1 MGSQFSPLAWTAEAN
16 PGSTEVPLPHPSHM
30 ASALSDKLSRLV
42 KEMRGQARIT
52 EDNVQDMLRE
62 VRMALL
68 EADVAL
74 PVVRDFIARVK
85 DKALGQEVLGSLS
98 PGQAL
103 VGIVSRELAA
113 TMGNPAPDGVG
124 SRHVSDLNLAAQ
136 PPAVILMA
144 GLQGAGK
151 TTTTAKLAKHL
162 IEKRKKKVLTV
173 SGDVYRPAA
182 IEQLK
187 TVTKQAGAEWFP
199 STPDQKPADIA
210 RAALDY
216 AKRQY
221 FDVLLVDTAGR
232 LAIDEVLMRE
242 IKELHSILNPVET
255 LFVVDAMQGQDA
267 VNTARA
273 FKEALPLTGIILT
286 KLDGDSRGGAALS
299 VRQITGAPI
308 KFAGISEKIDGLE
321 VFDAERHAGRIL
333 GMGDIVALVEQVT
346 AGVDMQAAQKLAAK
360 VKSGEG
366 FDLND
371 FLSQI
376 QQMKSMGGLSQL
388 MDKLPAQMQAKAGQV
403 DMDKAEKDIRRKEG
417 IIQSMTPLERRKPDL
432 IKATRKRRIAAGAG
446 VQVQEVNRLLN
457 EFDQMQ
463 TMMKKMKG
471 GGLMKMMKR
480 MGGGKGMPKMPF

>member
-1 MGSQFSPLAWTAEAN
+1 
-16 PGSTEVPLPHPSHM
+16 M
-30 ASALSDKLSRLV
+30 ASALTDKLSRLV

-52 EDNVQDMLRE
+52 ESNVQDMLRE

-74 PVVRDFIARVK
+74 PVVRDFVARVK
-85 DKALGQEVLGSLS
+85 EKALGQEVAGSLN

-103 VGIVSRELAA
+103 VGIVHRELVA
-113 TMGNPAPDGVG
+113 TMGEGVA
-124 SRHVSDLNLAAQ
+124 DLNLATQ

-187 TVTKQAGAEWFP
+187 TVTAQAGAEWFP
-199 STPDQKPADIA
+199 SSPDQKPVDIA
-210 RAALDY
+210 RAALDH
-216 AKRQY
+216 ARRGY

-232 LAIDEVLMRE
+232 LAIDEALMQE
-242 IKELHSILNPVET
+242 IRALHAELKPVET

-267 VNTARA
+267 VNTAKA
-273 FKEALPLTGIILT
+273 FSEALPLTGIVLT

-308 KFAGISEKIDGLE
+308 KFAGVSEKIDGLE
-321 VFDAERHAGRIL
+321 VFDAERHAGRVL
-333 GMGDIVALVEQVT
+333 GMGDIVALVEQVQ
-346 AGVDMQAAQKLAAK
+346 AGVDMESAQRLAAK

-371 FLSQI
+371 FLDQLR
-376 QQMKSMGGLSQL
+376 QMKKMGGLSQL

-403 DMDKAEKDIRRKEG
+403 DMDKAERDIRRKEG
-417 IIQSMTPLERRKPDL
+417 IICSMTPLERRKPDL

-446 VQVQEVNRLLN
+446 VHVQEVNRLLN

-463 TMMKKMKG
+463 GMMKKMKG

-480 MGGGKGMPKMPF
+480 MGGMKGMKGMPGMPGM